1 MSTNMTTE
9 VTTNMTLMELI
20 DYLPTDI
27 LLNCANYIYLPPK
40 SLLKEIE
47 HYGKVNKAI
56 SYLNYYDIYT
66 LIKIH
71 YKLLKKWYYINA
83 KDMISELDSEHEG
96 IMTLVSSGSRNEIKK
111 NTIYFIK
118 KLIMI
123 LPSNIVNNI
132 VMRYKY
138 DHTL

>member
-1 MSTNMTTE
+1 MATNMTTE
-9 VTTNMTLMELI
+9 VKTNMTLMELI

-56 SYLNYYDIYT
+56 SYLNLYDIYT

-71 YKLLKKWYYINA
+71 YKLLKMVLYQC
-83 KDMISELDSEHEG
+83 E
-96 IMTLVSSGSRNEIKK
+96 
-111 NTIYFIK
+111 
-118 KLIMI
+118 
-123 LPSNIVNNI
+123 
-132 VMRYKY
+132 RYK
-138 DHTL
+138 

>member
-1 MSTNMTTE
+1 MSTNMTTDAIS
-9 VTTNMTLMELI
+9 NMTLMELI

-56 SYLNYYDIYT
+56 SYLNFYDIYT

-71 YKLLKKWYYINA
+71 YKLLKKLL
-83 KDMISELDSEHEG
+83 ISQNYSLK
-96 IMTLVSSGSRNEIKK
+96 T
-111 NTIYFIK
+111 K
-118 KLIMI
+118 KLFSDIGF
-123 LPSNIVNNI
+123 LYASKN
-132 VMRYKY
+132 
-138 DHTL
+138 